1 MAILE
6 AQTDQVHSAGRQ
18 TAATSS
24 GWQAWAVRAEETMR
38 SGPTAA
44 DSAVVTGAAAEYLG
58 DWNWRLHLVA
68 RRVDEL
74 GTNTSSGAAVV
85 NTVDTETAGFL
96 HAFEETTVGERMHL
110 SRPI

>member
-1 MAILE
+1 MSFLDAR
-6 AQTDQVHSAGRQ
+6 TDQVHGAGRQ

-24 GWQAWAVRAEETMR
+24 GWQAWAIQAEEMMR
-38 SGPTAA
+38 SGPMAA
-44 DSAVVTGAAAEYLG
+44 DSAVVSGAAAEYLG

-68 RRVDEL
+68 QRVDEL

-85 NTVDTETAGFL
+85 DTVDTEAAGFL
-96 HAFEETTVGERMHL
+96 NAFEETTVGERMHL

>member
-1 MAILE
+1 MSFLDAR
-6 AQTDQVHSAGRQ
+6 TDQVHSAGRQ

-24 GWQAWAVRAEETMR
+24 GWQAWALQAEEMMR

-44 DSAVVTGAAAEYLG
+44 ASAVVTNAAAEYLG

-85 NTVDTETAGFL
+85 DNADTETAGFL
-96 HAFEETTVGERMHL
+96 HAFEERTVGELMHL
-110 SRPI
+110 TRPI